1 MCAYRRCAGG
11 AGGSDFFNYMLHV
24 LRVERGGGGQTKFY
38 LLFFYFSEGL
48 RPAASNS
55 EMEHKP
61 LSIKSVFQ
69 LNFHKLGNLE
79 LR

>member
-1 MCAYRRCAGG
+1 LCVLTGG
-11 AGGSDFFNYMLHV
+11 ARGGREDQIFLITCYMSYV
-24 LRVERGGGGQTKFY
+24 LREGGEGKQSFIC
-38 LLFFYFSEGL
+38 FFSIFL
-48 RPAASNS
+48 KAFVRHSNS

-69 LNFHKLGNLE
+69 LNFHKLRNLE

>member
-11 AGGSDFFNYMLHV
+11 RVDQIFLITCYMSYV
-24 LRVERGGGGQTKFY
+24 LREGGGGQTKFY